1 MTVFFSASRLPR
13 EAIFTLA
20 RVNALSTLPERNE
33 GLLVVYLGRFFF
45 FSEKSS
51 EEEFSRRALSSH
63 VRYAQM
69 IDEITEILS
78 QASFTFPF

>member
-33 GLLVVYLGRFFF
+33 GLLVVYLGRCFFLGEVERGGIF
-45 FSEKSS
+45 PPCV
-51 EEEFSRRALSSH
+51 EFPRSLCT
-63 VRYAQM
+63 
-69 IDEITEILS
+69 DD
-78 QASFTFPF
+78 